1 MKTNGFGVSH
11 AKIILI
17 GEHAVVYGHPGIAM
31 PFLPLE
37 TKVKVS
43 INDEDFLSSS
53 LFKGS
58 MSNLPQEL
66 LFIKFMVDELRTSL
80 HYGPV
85 MVEIDNNIPNSAGMG
100 SSAAISGALVQA
112 LYDLSESPLTPK
124 LRFEKT
130 QLAEKLVHG
139 SASGIDALTTTSENA
154 WYFIKGKEP
163 EQLNI
168 KLPGYLVVANTGVK
182 GSTKEAVGKVAK
194 LFTQNLAQGHL
205 ESLGLMAILVKEAIE
220 KSSLEEIA
228 KYMNQAHFH
237 LQELGVS
244 HPKLDLM
251 VEEAL
256 QLGALGAKLTG
267 GGLGGSMIA
276 LVESKPI
283 AEKIIQQFK
292 KKHTQEVWMM
302 DLHL

>member
-1 MKTNGFGVSH
+1 MKINGFGVSH

-17 GEHAVVYGHPGIAM
+17 GEHAVVYGHPGIAI

-43 INDEDFLSSS
+43 VNDEDFLSSS

-58 MSNLPQEL
+58 MSNIPQEL

-85 MVEIDNNIPNSAGMG
+85 MVEIDNRIPNSAGMG
-100 SSAAISGALVQA
+100 GSAAISGALVQA
-112 LYDLSESPLTPK
+112 LYDLSGSPLTPK

-139 SASGIDALTTTSENA
+139 SASGIDALTTTSDHA
-154 WYFIKGKEP
+154 WYFIKGKDP
-163 EQLNI
+163 EKLNI

-220 KSSLEEIA
+220 KSSVEEIA
-228 KYMNQAHFH
+228 KYLNQAHFH

-244 HPKLDLM
+244 HPKLDSM

-276 LVESKPI
+276 LVESKSI
-283 AEKIIQQFK
+283 AQKIIQHFK

-302 DLHL
+302 DLQA